1 VATPDHT
8 QGNSPFSY
16 IIVDEVTHTRTILH
30 TPAELLSPDEIDPS
44 FLDGG
49 TPPGSPPL
57 HAYSTSFAVC
67 VRACVRACVR

>member
-1 VATPDHT
+1 VVCVGRRRV

-30 TPAELLSPDEIDPS
+30 TPAELLAPNEIESS

-49 TPPGSPPL
+49 TSAPAPSL
-57 HAYSTSFAVC
+57 HLFCDSRLTTRTQRRYC
-67 VRACVRACVR
+67 

>member
-1 VATPDHT
+1 M

-30 TPAELLSPDEIDPS
+30 TPAELLAPNEIESS

-49 TPPGSPPL
+49 TSAPPP
-57 HAYSTSFAVC
+57 TSHVLRLTTQHMTRTQRRYC
-67 VRACVRACVR
+67 